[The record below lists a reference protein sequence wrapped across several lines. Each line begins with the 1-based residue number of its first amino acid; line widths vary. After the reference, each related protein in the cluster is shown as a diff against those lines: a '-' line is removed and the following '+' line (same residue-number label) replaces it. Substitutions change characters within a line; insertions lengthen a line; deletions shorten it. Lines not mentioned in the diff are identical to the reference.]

1 VAVPAH
7 GRRGVIY
14 LAFAFFILDLVLLD
28 RWMVERRHHHL
39 TRAALRYWRKHSI
52 MPAASREQMP

>member
-1 VAVPAH
+1 M
-7 GRRGVIY
+7 IY
-14 LAFAFFILDLVLLD
+14 LAFAFFVLDLVLLD